1 MCDYSLANY
10 GSRPAREFERYVT
23 TRFSTGSVG
32 LASPGDCGTAVCV
45 QYDTRLVVEGVPRE
59 VQAAF
64 AIGPI
69 AEATFIRLD
78 HGPYRDGLRFDNG
91 RRISIQQLGIG
102 VGAIVTRVLEK
113 AEPVSKRFGVSQ
125 TA

>member
-1 MCDYSLANY
+1 MCDYSLETY

-23 TRFSTGSVG
+23 TRFSTGSIG

-45 QYDTRLVVEGVPRE
+45 QYDTRLVVEGVPRDA
-59 VQAAF
+59 QTALS
-64 AIGPI
+64 IGPI
-69 AEATFIRLD
+69 AEATFVRLE

-91 RRISIQQLGIG
+91 RKISVQQLGAG
-102 VGAIVTRVLEK
+102 VGAIVTRVLER
-113 AEPVSKRFGVSQ
+113 AEPLAQLDLTR